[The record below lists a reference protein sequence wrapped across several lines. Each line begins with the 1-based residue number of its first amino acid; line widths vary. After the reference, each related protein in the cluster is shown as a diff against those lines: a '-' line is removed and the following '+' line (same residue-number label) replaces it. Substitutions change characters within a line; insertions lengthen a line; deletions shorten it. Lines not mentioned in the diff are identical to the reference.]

1 MKKIGD
7 ILIKVVTVTVLVVTV
22 LIGVLFKKEGLWGYR
37 AFVVSSGSM
46 TPSLPI
52 SSLIIVKAQKNYKK
66 DDIITFYT
74 ADSNGIRQP
83 LPTTHRVYAVQ
94 EGTNL
99 GYQTKGDANNI
110 PDPVINPANAVI
122 GKLVFFI
129 PYLGKFT
136 DFIRS
141 RNGLIFLIII
151 PGTILAYQECL
162 NLRGEA
168 QKIWEKRKK
177 KKNKIS
183 IKIPENFYDKYKGII
198 KFVLIFGLFLMTAA
212 PIKAFFGDQ
221 EKSTNNSI
229 STAVVDLKINS
240 QIGTSINVNELKN
253 GDNFEYNFD
262 LSKSEKSSAL
272 KYMIN
277 FVGTGETTLCS
288 LINLKISVGATTI
301 YESPLNSLNKFNA
314 AELIIPDN
322 LVYNLKFQ
330 YSLPIDLKE
339 EYLNAMCDFKYVFTG
354 WDKDLANPSQS
365 FNDDEE
371 ASFSFSTK
379 TIPPLMM
386 MGIQE
391 TSPSLEPTPTP
402 EASPT
407 PIPEATATPTVIP
420 ENEIPQ

>member
-7 ILIKVVTVTVLVVTV
+7 ILIKVITVTVLVVTV

-52 SSLIIVKAQKNYKK
+52 SSLIIVKAQTNYQK

-151 PGTILAYQECL
+151 PGTILAYQEFL
-162 NLRGEA
+162 NLRSET
-168 QKIWEKRKK
+168 QKIWEKRKT

-198 KFVLIFGLFLMTAA
+198 KFVLIFGLFLMTAT

-221 EKSTNNSI
+221 EKSTNNSV
-229 STAVVDLKINS
+229 STGIVDLKINS
-240 QIGTSINVNELKN
+240 QIGTSININELKN

-272 KYMIN
+272 KYMIS
-277 FVGTGETTLCS
+277 FVGRGETTLCS
-288 LINLKISVGATTI
+288 LINLKINVGATTI
-301 YESPLNSLNKFNA
+301 YDSPLNSLDKFSA

-330 YSLPIDLKE
+330 YSLPVDLKE
-339 EYLNAMCDFKYVFTG
+339 EYLNAKCDFKYVFRG
-354 WDKDLANPSQS
+354 WDKDLASPSES

-379 TIPPLMM
+379 TSPPLLMVVAA
-386 MGIQE
+386 E
-391 TSPSLEPTPTP
+391 ATPTP
-402 EASPT
+402 ELEPTPT

-420 ENEIPQ
+420 ENEIP